1 MKVTSAILFTTA
13 LFVGSALA
21 KHSSSSSDDSS
32 SSSSSSS
39 SDSSSSKS
47 SSSSGS
53 SSSSSSSSDSSSSS
67 SSSSAS
73 KSKKVED
80 YGING
85 CQNEEDFTILH
96 GGFRHYDQIAKD
108 NKLAAFLATSAE
120 IKANSSVVS
129 KIKKSKKK
137 QTLALRVT
145 RDQYQDLKKIK
156 NKKKKLAK
164 AVKKIAK
171 DFKKSTGLSLV
182 YVMLP
187 TGASEK
193 VVKAFNKN
201 KLTVIS
207 KAEKVTK
214 VKNAKIENFRGVV
227 VVETKSA
234 TQKDLKN
241 LKKAFKKSSVA
252 GISLKECIP
261 KKSVAKKS
269 AVESGTE
276 TETDADALNIK
287 SANMK
292 AAETDADETDAEAE
306 ATNATNAAS
315 NAAAPATT
323 TDGKTKKNS
332 ATSVAVSS
340 VMSVAAIAAVA
351 VFLL

>member
-1 MKVTSAILFTTA
+1 MCHPWPIPRLE
-13 LFVGSALA
+13 
-21 KHSSSSSDDSS
+21 
-32 SSSSSSS
+32 
-39 SDSSSSKS
+39 
-47 SSSSGS
+47 
-53 SSSSSSSSDSSSSS
+53 
-67 SSSSAS
+67 
-73 KSKKVED
+73 ED
-80 YGING
+80 QEQEEEARQG
-85 CQNEEDFTILH
+85 CQEDCQGFQEEHWFEPRL
-96 GGFRHYDQIAKD
+96 RHA
-108 NKLAAFLATSAE
+108 
-120 IKANSSVVS
+120 
-129 KIKKSKKK
+129 
-137 QTLALRVT
+137 
-145 RDQYQDLKKIK
+145 
-156 NKKKKLAK
+156 
-164 AVKKIAK
+164 
-171 DFKKSTGLSLV
+171 
-182 YVMLP
+182 P

-261 KKSVAKKS
+261 RNLLPKS

-323 TDGKTKKNS
+323 TDGRQEELCHFCRRLFS
-332 ATSVAVSS
+332 HVSRCYCRCCCLPPVNGS
-340 VMSVAAIAAVA
+340 CDR
-351 VFLL
+351 

>member
-39 SDSSSSKS
+39 SNSSSSKS
-47 SSSSGS
+47 SSSSG
-53 SSSSSSSSDSSSSS
+53 SSSSSSDSSSSS

-227 VVETKSA
+227 VVETKTA

-276 TETDADALNIK
+276 TETDADALNIDK